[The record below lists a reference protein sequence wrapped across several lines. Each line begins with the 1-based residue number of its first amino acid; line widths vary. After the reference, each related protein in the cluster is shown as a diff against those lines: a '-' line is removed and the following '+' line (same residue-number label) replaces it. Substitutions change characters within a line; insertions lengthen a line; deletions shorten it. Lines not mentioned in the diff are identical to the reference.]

1 MSTRSSGTFCMF
13 FCPKPWPMNS
23 QWRSSAA
30 RAIGSYDAMAPP
42 LIASKPGIFSRSK
55 TSSIRQKPTRF
66 PYSCHA
72 QLGTS
77 GIGEPPAGGVRTVRG
92 IGSRGFHSSTLTITH
107 TASRAPPGSVSRGRV
122 VIGEY
127 VNRSVGSIPDPPL
140 LTTLRGR
147 CSPRLHDTRHSSRL
161 QPGRRRLDCGRTM
174 TLRQERLDDL
184 RFLVVLVDPELTEG
198 KWQA

>member
-1 MSTRSSGTFCMF
+1 MALPLMA
-13 FCPKPWPMNS
+13 
-23 QWRSSAA
+23 SAA
-30 RAIGSYDAMAPP
+30 RM
-42 LIASKPGIFSRSK
+42 LKRSS
-55 TSSIRQKPTRF
+55 TSSILQKPTRL

-72 QLGTS
+72 QFGIS

-127 VNRSVGSIPDPPL
+127 VNRPVGSIPDPPL

-147 CSPRLHDTRHSSRL
+147 CSPRLHDTRHSSGL
-161 QPGRRRLDCGRTM
+161 QPGRRRL
-174 TLRQERLDDL
+174 
-184 RFLVVLVDPELTEG
+184 
-198 KWQA
+198 